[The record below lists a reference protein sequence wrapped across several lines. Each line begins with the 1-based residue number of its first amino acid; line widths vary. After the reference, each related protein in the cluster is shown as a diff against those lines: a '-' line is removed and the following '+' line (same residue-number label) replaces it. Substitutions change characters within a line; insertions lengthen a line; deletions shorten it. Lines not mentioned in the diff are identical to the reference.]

1 MFHRVSSKAL
11 SLKPL
16 LTSPALKRSPLF
28 RYWKIFSSTLRPPMS
43 LLKGAVVVIVV
54 EELVG
59 VEALSTVTCEE

>member
-1 MFHRVSSKAL
+1 
-11 SLKPL
+11 
-16 LTSPALKRSPLF
+16 
-28 RYWKIFSSTLRPPMS
+28 MS